1 MMATV
6 GQQLPTPQ
14 SGWKRSNAISSAI
27 SYVGTWERFD
37 TTIGSYQFTDNVGMF
52 SITANDTMKFNFTG
66 KKLILKAYGNND
78 TSGFI
83 LILDGVNQGNIKT
96 AYGTASTVVVYEK
109 DDLEDREH
117 SVEIKVLPYTS
128 VSGATRTR
136 LLFDSIDID
145 QDRDLGLVRPVVGS
159 RLTTP
164 ESGWKRYDDNISS
177 IKYVGSFTNG
187 AGTGAYNGYSYYT
200 SMIGDK
206 IVFDFEGTK
215 LRIIGARYTN
225 RSDLI
230 DIYVDGKL
238 HGTHSQLGSE
248 LAQVLQVEIVGLP
261 EARHRV
267 EMVNKS
273 SRPTTTF
280 MALDAID
287 IDSDGRLFHPD
298 EVEDVSKLTIGKRI
312 RCNYAVTSNGGEG
325 VFSGLGKETDD
336 FIRTSPNVP
345 AINKGDFYFIMA
357 DEFNNK
363 NILIADRNIQ
373 SFVSWDQLNIYGRVF
388 GIPVDM
394 GMVEFNFVARLLTG
408 SITSNDDYS
417 EWYKYIVTSTL
428 NNTISPGD
436 NSVWNWNSGSA
447 YSWTTT
453 TASANSTY
461 RARKGLS
468 AVNAFNA
475 PASSNATSN
484 TGYRPLFEVEVLP
497 MNRSFIN
504 HKGSYK
510 RFDARTPE
518 IPETHA
524 STDSVPPMTSS
535 NTPSGFASSS
545 GYFSTSDAWQAFSDK
560 PSGSM
565 VWISNSRTGWICYRF
580 DVPIVITKYTILPP
594 SDNTSV
600 LTRSPKDWILEGSSD
615 STNGSDGTWITLDTV
630 TGTTGWE
637 MNKKKEFTFSNI
649 NSYLTYRIRVT
660 LNSGDSSYVSIWQ
673 IELME
678 RILATPAIP
687 SMWHT
692 ISATLPSED
701 SFINDGMDD
710 LSVLDRKNENFALTM
725 TAKGSL
731 GSGKL
736 FKGSID
742 LKKYYEITSVNVK

>member
-6 GQQLPTPQ
+6 GQQLATPQ
-14 SGWKRSNAISSAI
+14 TGWKRSNAISSGI
-27 SYVGTWERFD
+27 SYVGTWERFE

-66 KKLILKAYGNND
+66 KKLLLKAYGNND
-78 TSGFI
+78 TSGFV

-96 AYGTASTVVVYEK
+96 AFGTPSTVVVYEK
-109 DDLEDREH
+109 VDLEDREH

-145 QDRDLGLVRPVVGS
+145 QDRDIGLVRAVVGS
-159 RLTTP
+159 RLTAP

-187 AGTGAYNGYSYYT
+187 AGTGAFNGYSNYT
-200 SMIGDK
+200 STIGDK

-230 DIYVDGKL
+230 EIYVDGKL

-248 LAQVLQVEIVGLP
+248 LAQVLQVEIVGLRK
-261 EARHRV
+261 ARHRI

-273 SRPTTTF
+273 SGSTTTF

-298 EVEDVSKLTIGKRI
+298 EVTIISELEIGKRI
-312 RCNYAVTSNGGEG
+312 RCNYAVASNGGEG
-325 VFSGLGKETDD
+325 VFSGLGKETDG
-336 FIRTSPNVP
+336 FIRTSTTVP

-373 SFVSWDQLNIYGRVF
+373 SFVSWDQLNSYGRVF

-394 GMVEFNFVARLLTG
+394 GRVEFNFIARLLTG

-428 NNTISPGD
+428 NNTISAGD
-436 NSVWNWNSGSA
+436 NSVWNWNSSSA

-453 TASANSTY
+453 TVTASSSS

-475 PASSNATSN
+475 AASSTVTSN
-484 TGYRPLFEVEVLP
+484 TGYRPLFEVETLP

-504 HKGSYK
+504 YKGSYK
-510 RFDARTPE
+510 RFAAGTPQ

-524 STDSVPPMTSS
+524 STDSIPPMTSS
-535 NTPSGFASSS
+535 TTPSGFASAS
-545 GYFSTSDAWQAFSDK
+545 GYFSTSEAWQAFSDK

-565 VWISNSRTGWICYRF
+565 VWISNARTGWICYRF
-580 DVPIVITKYTILPP
+580 NMPIVITKYTILPP

-600 LTRSPKDWILEGSSD
+600 LTRSPKDWILEGSND
-615 STNGSDGTWITLDTV
+615 TTNGSDGSWVTLDTV

-637 MNKKKEFTFSNI
+637 MNKKKEFTFSNT
-649 NSYLTYRIRVT
+649 NSYLSYRIRVT

-678 RILATPAIP
+678 RILAVPAIP
-687 SMWHT
+687 SMWNT
-692 ISATLPSED
+692 ISVTLPSED

-710 LSVLDRKNENFALTM
+710 LSVLDRKKEDFVQNM
-725 TAKGSL
+725 TVNGSI

-736 FKGSID
+736 FKGSIN
-742 LKKYYEITSVNVK
+742 LKKYFEITNVNVK